1 VWTGTDGHYE
11 LTAGVPHRSAPPI
24 TIGPT
29 ERSVVARAG
38 VSGGTW
44 VDIWVP
50 AFAAGRDSALVRLA
64 PVVHAGNLLGLLVLE
79 RQAGSTPLTESDDE
93 VLTELARQVGLALHN
108 VQLDSALQASLE
120 ELQRTNVALQESR
133 ARIVA
138 AGDAERRK
146 LERDLHDGAQ
156 QHLVAMSVKLRL
168 VRDAIEDDPDD
179 ARAVLAELGSDIQE
193 AVQELRRLAHG
204 IFPPLLTSG
213 GLPDALPHAAS
224 RAALPTTVELVG
236 VDRYSTE
243 VEATVYF
250 CCLEALQNAGKH
262 AGDGATATVRVWR
275 DADDLRFEVAD
286 TGAGFDP
293 SGPAGSGHGFVNMG
307 DRLGAV
313 DGTLSVESTPGA
325 GVHVQGRIPVA

>member
-1 VWTGTDGHYE
+1 MIE
-11 LTAGVPHRSAPPI
+11 A
-24 TIGPT
+24 T
-29 ERSVVARAG
+29 ERAVVARAG

-44 VDIWVP
+44 VDIWIP
-50 AFAAGRDSALVRLA
+50 AFSAGRDSSLVRVA
-64 PVVHAGNLLGLLVLE
+64 PVVHAGNLLGIIALE
-79 RQAGSTPLTESDDE
+79 RQRGSAPLSEADDE

-120 ELQRTNVALQESR
+120 ELQRTNVELQHSR

-179 ARAVLAELGSDIQE
+179 ARSVLAELGGDIQE

-224 RAALPTTVELVG
+224 RASLPTTVELADIG
-236 VDRYSTE
+236 RYETE
-243 VEATVYF
+243 VETTVYF
-250 CCLEALQNAGKH
+250 CCMEALQNAGKH
-262 AGDGATATVRVWR
+262 AGDGASATVRVWR
-275 DADDLRFEVAD
+275 DAGDLRFEVAD

-293 SGPAGSGHGFVNMG
+293 KSVAGDGHGFVNMA

-313 DGTLSVESTPGA
+313 DGSLDVESAPGE
-325 GVHVQGRIPVA
+325 GVKVRGRIPVGATAP